1 MDSTTEPKAEG
12 SSTSQW
18 YVTTYGI
25 PRSDAT
31 APAYCDA
38 RGGGECAWTTSA
50 DKPRRLPRIRGV
62 IGVCRKMNRGLTR
75 TTRKPSIVSSAD
87 SARSCWDVTTVTS
100 CPRRASSLES
110 DRTWLSTPPKC
121 GENQGDTWAI
131 RTPITS
137 EDPAPRRDVSPRV
150 GPRAKEGLFPD
161 DGTRVDRRVDAH
173 LHVVPHDHAKL
184 PQSGV
189 DLDPAEHDL
198 HGRLVESEVRHLRAR
213 AEVASLTEDAVA
225 HVVLMG
231 QVGGGHQDRILHLA
245 GVPDFR
251 LGADGR
257 GRPDVTVRSDLRFGS
272 DDRRTLDVRA
282 APDGRALLHQ
292 DLADQCRARI
302 HLAVRCT
309 LQRSQQGCIGPQEIP
324 RSPHVDP
331 FRRETESIDIALRHQ
346 ETDCVRDL
354 EFAPGR
360 FRRRVDE
367 GEDVLVEHVDA
378 RIDQVRFRL
387 PRFFLEGRDLLVLHL
402 HHAEGTRIWDFRQG
416 HDWPA
421 HLPTKREQFRKSL
434 SRYDHIAIH
443 AEESAFHVRAHASAC
458 MGCPQ
463 AFALFLVCD
472 GEIQGRPVP
481 EPFPN
486 PMPLPSD
493 QDGEVL
499 DSRRAQR
506 LEAVTQKRLA
516 GHR

>member
-38 RGGGECAWTTSA
+38 RGGGECAWTTSV
-50 DKPRRLPRIRGV
+50 DKARRLPRIRGV
-62 IGVCRKMNRGLTR
+62 IGVCMKMNRGLTR

-87 SARSCWDVTTVTS
+87 SARSCCDVTTVTS

-150 GPRAKEGLFPD
+150 GPRSKEGLFPD
-161 DGTRVDRRVDAH
+161 DGTRVDRRVNAH

-198 HGRLVESEVRHLRAR
+198 PGHTLESEVRHLRAR
-213 AEVASLTEDAVA
+213 AEVASLAEDAVA

-231 QVGGGHQDRILHLA
+231 HVGGGHQDRILHLA

-257 GRPDVTVRSDLRFGS
+257 GRSDVTVRSDLRFVS
-272 DDRRTLDVRA
+272 DDRRAFDVRA
-282 APDGRALLHQ
+282 APD
-292 DLADQCRARI
+292 DRARLHEDFANHRRAGI
-302 HLAVRCT
+302 HLAVRRT
-309 LQRSQQGCIGPQEIP
+309 LQGSQHGRVAPEEIP
-324 RSPHVDP
+324 RSPDVDP
-331 FRRETESIDIALRHQ
+331 FRRKKEAVDVALGHQ
-346 ETDCVRDL
+346 ETNRVRDL
-354 EFAPGR
+354 EFAPG
-360 FRRRVDE
+360 
-367 GEDVLVEHVDA
+367 
-378 RIDQVRFRL
+378 
-387 PRFFLEGRDLLVLHL
+387 
-402 HHAEGTRIWDFRQG
+402 
-416 HDWPA
+416 
-421 HLPTKREQFRKSL
+421 
-434 SRYDHIAIH
+434 
-443 AEESAFHVRAHASAC
+443 
-458 MGCPQ
+458 
-463 AFALFLVCD
+463 
-472 GEIQGRPVP
+472 
-481 EPFPN
+481 
-486 PMPLPSD
+486 
-493 QDGEVL
+493 
-499 DSRRAQR
+499 
-506 LEAVTQKRLA
+506 
-516 GHR
+516 